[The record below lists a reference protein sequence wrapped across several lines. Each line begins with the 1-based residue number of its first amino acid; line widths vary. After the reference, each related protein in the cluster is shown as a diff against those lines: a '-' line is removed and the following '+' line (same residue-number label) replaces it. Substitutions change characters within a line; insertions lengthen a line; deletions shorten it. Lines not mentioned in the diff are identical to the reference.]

1 MITFINLSG
10 CRKSKDA
17 PENQTIKYNLDNEP
31 RTLDPQVCNDASSNI
46 VIINIFEGLVRID
59 ANKSSSGS
67 RVFMG
72 NF

>member
-31 RTLDPQVCNDASSNI
+31 RTLDPQVCNDACNTDKC
-46 VIINIFEGLVRID
+46 GY
-59 ANKSSSGS
+59 NKY
-67 RVFMG
+67 F
-72 NF
+72 